1 MEQVEQDART
11 QERGASA
18 NTADIGCM
26 QINQELQRRRLERLE
41 GIVHLQE
48 QALLAQERTL
58 KGVGE
63 GEKKIRGE
71 LRVQNQRWKGK
82 EPTCHPGACPAVG
95 AEGRGASTV
104 KPSIGE
110 TLTGLSET
118 SVSEGTA
125 HKEVKGALKRSLGVW
140 KSTSQPQGSEPRR
153 RKSLSLED

>member
-1 MEQVEQDART
+1 
-11 QERGASA
+11 
-18 NTADIGCM
+18 M

-63 GEKKIRGE
+63 GKKKLGRE
-71 LRVQNQRWKGK
+71 LRVQNPRRKGK

-95 AEGRGASTV
+95 AEGRRASTG

-110 TLTGLSET
+110 TLTGLTET
-118 SVSEGTA
+118 SVNKDTVYR
-125 HKEVKGALKRSLGVW
+125 EVKGALKKPPGGGKSLP
-140 KSTSQPQGSEPRR
+140 QPQGSEPRR
-153 RKSLSLED
+153 GDKSESGSSRKSVK